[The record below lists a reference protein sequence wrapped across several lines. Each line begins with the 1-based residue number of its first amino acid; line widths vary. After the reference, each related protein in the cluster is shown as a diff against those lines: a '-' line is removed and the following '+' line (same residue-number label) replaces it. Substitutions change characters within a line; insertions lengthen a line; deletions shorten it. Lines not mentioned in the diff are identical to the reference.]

1 MINTE
6 QHKSLPA
13 TLFHRIT
20 GAVGTE
26 EVKTGVAELIE
37 MLRTAVQTHGTINL
51 IIDAKGVRFTSLEA
65 HKTWSLGLEQY
76 PALKRNI
83 SRCAFVLDDSP
94 NARAEKEL
102 MESERLKFFFELD
115 QGVMW
120 LRDKTVS

>member
-6 QHKSLPA
+6 KHKNLPA
-13 TLFHRIT
+13 TLIHRIT
-20 GAVGTE
+20 GAIGTE
-26 EVKTGVAELIE
+26 EVNTGLAELVE
-37 MLRTAVQTHGTINL
+37 MLRTAIQTHGTINL

-65 HKTWSLGLEQY
+65 HKTWSLGLEQCS
-76 PALKRNI
+76 ALKGNI
-83 SRCAFVLDDSP
+83 SHCALVLDDSP

-120 LRDKTVS
+120 LKDKTVR